1 MMVLY
6 MAFSLLM
13 RPSAVET
20 HILSHDSFLAL
31 DQAALRRHAFW
42 EKPDCAIFRWR
53 NQIRPAKAR
62 FPWRDMFS

>member
-1 MMVLY
+1 

-31 DQAALRRHAFW
+31 DQAGAAKTCVLGKTGLR
-42 EKPDCAIFRWR
+42 D
-53 NQIRPAKAR
+53 
-62 FPWRDMFS
+62 FPLAESDSPG

>member
-31 DQAALRRHAFW
+31 DQAGA
-42 EKPDCAIFRWR
+42 
-53 NQIRPAKAR
+53 AKACVLGKTGLR
-62 FPWRDMFS
+62 DFPLAESDSPG